1 MCVEIA
7 ADYGRARSKRTDVT
21 YGQIERAATEILK
34 TGVRP
39 TVQALRSALG
49 GGSPRTLLDGLNRY
63 WRDLGNQISG
73 SPDTLRRLPAA
84 VADLAE
90 GLWQQALTVAT
101 EAAQGVS
108 KETDG
113 QLSRLQGQLELRA
126 HTLSHREVELDGL
139 IRSRER
145 TVRELEEHLRAAVSM
160 LDKKDVTIAGLEA
173 LLAAAQL
180 ETEKYRQRL
189 GKVIQR
195 AVTRHQSL
203 TTQTRPAQQSVR
215 QVVAPSKS
223 KKSGRTRSTKRK

>member
-1 MCVEIA
+1 MEIA
-7 ADYGRARSKRTDVT
+7 ADYGRTRSKRPEVT

-39 TVQALRSALG
+39 TVLALRSALG

-113 QLSRLQGQLELRA
+113 QISRLKGQLELRA
-126 HTLSHREVELDGL
+126 HTLSQREVELDGL

-145 TVRELEEHLRAAVSM
+145 TVRELEEHLRAALSM
-160 LDKKDVTIAGLEA
+160 LARKDVTIAGLEA
-173 LLAAAQL
+173 RLAAAQL

-203 TTQTRPAQQSVR
+203 TTQTSPVRKKVR
-215 QVVAPSKS
+215 QVIARSNS
-223 KKSGRTRSTKRK
+223 KKSGRTRSTKRR